1 MFGVL
6 YELLHE
12 DELLLLILIL
22 QVELV
27 DEHEQM
33 DEYYGYQ
40 LEILSVSVLL
50 LYSDQSD
57 EMVVMDEMVLLKTPN
72 NFEVAVAVAV
82 DEIDDL
88 SL

>member
-1 MFGVL
+1 M
-6 YELLHE
+6 
-12 DELLLLILIL
+12 
-22 QVELV
+22 
-27 DEHEQM
+27 
-33 DEYYGYQ
+33 
-40 LEILSVSVLL
+40 SVLL

-57 EMVVMDEMVLLKTPN
+57 EMVVMAEMVLLRTLN

>member
-1 MFGVL
+1 M
-6 YELLHE
+6 
-12 DELLLLILIL
+12 
-22 QVELV
+22 
-27 DEHEQM
+27 
-33 DEYYGYQ
+33 
-40 LEILSVSVLL
+40 LL

-57 EMVVMDEMVLLKTPN
+57 EMVVMAEMDLLKTHN

>member
-1 MFGVL
+1 
-6 YELLHE
+6 
-12 DELLLLILIL
+12 
-22 QVELV
+22 
-27 DEHEQM
+27 
-33 DEYYGYQ
+33 
-40 LEILSVSVLL
+40 VSVLL

-57 EMVVMDEMVLLKTPN
+57 EMVVMDEMVLQITLN

>member
-1 MFGVL
+1 
-6 YELLHE
+6 
-12 DELLLLILIL
+12 
-22 QVELV
+22 
-27 DEHEQM
+27 
-33 DEYYGYQ
+33 
-40 LEILSVSVLL
+40 VSVLL

-57 EMVVMDEMVLLKTPN
+57 EMVVMDEMVLQMTLN

>member
-1 MFGVL
+1 
-6 YELLHE
+6 
-12 DELLLLILIL
+12 
-22 QVELV
+22 
-27 DEHEQM
+27 
-33 DEYYGYQ
+33 
-40 LEILSVSVLL
+40 VLL

-57 EMVVMDEMVLLKTPN
+57 EMVVMDEMVLQMTLN

>member
-1 MFGVL
+1 M
-6 YELLHE
+6 
-12 DELLLLILIL
+12 
-22 QVELV
+22 
-27 DEHEQM
+27 
-33 DEYYGYQ
+33 
-40 LEILSVSVLL
+40 LL

-57 EMVVMDEMVLLKTPN
+57 EMVVMAEMDLQIALN